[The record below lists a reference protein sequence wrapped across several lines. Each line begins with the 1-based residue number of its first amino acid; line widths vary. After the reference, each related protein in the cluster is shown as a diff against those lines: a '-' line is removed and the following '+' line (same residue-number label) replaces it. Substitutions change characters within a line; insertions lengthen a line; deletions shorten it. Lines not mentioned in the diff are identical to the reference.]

1 MQMTWFANDVISWLE
16 RIYQFLFPI
25 GWDTWQ
31 YSPPFWL
38 FAVVVYVLVIV
49 LKNKSSIDKE
59 AATKPTTEASNRV
72 VNEAVKESTTGLV
85 KCLISDLLPGLL
97 LGFWL
102 SPILLWISLR
112 ILVKALINYRDI
124 HRNTNTIG
132 KIVGIICFS
141 LVGIVIAG
149 IAGLSTW
156 LWTRYS
162 WMMGTPFLVGLGL
175 MGIEI
180 ALRLVLRIKKF
191 PFLKDISPFKTIATG
206 ESKKLLG
213 GLVLIFMMLT
223 SAFFMGFFLPPRR
236 NPAGDQTGLPTV
248 DLKVMSYNIKNAGDY
263 SLDRGDFWDR
273 RRDDMAA
280 YITTLDVDIFGV
292 QEAYFPQITYLMK
305 TVTNRQYRFFG
316 VGRKDGVHGGE
327 HSAIF
332 YDSERFVLMEGD
344 DFWLS
349 DTPRIPSKQWDD
361 RNYRICTWAR
371 FREVISDREFYVF
384 NTHLSTQNVTEAGN
398 VHQMTVALI
407 YEHIL
412 TFSGDLPIFL
422 MGDFNFENTSLAYG
436 GLLSYTEKPLYDTYV
451 LANEGTSGGVPWD
464 YSTNSF
470 DSTTIPNKS
479 RIDFIFASGDIS
491 VDQCWIPKDVYD
503 GTRPYSDHYPVLL
516 TATLI

>member
-1 MQMTWFANDVISWLE
+1 MQITWFANDVLSWLE

-31 YSPPFWL
+31 YPPLFWL
-38 FAVVVYVLVIV
+38 FAVVVYIVVII
-49 LKNKSSIDKE
+49 LKNKLSFDKE
-59 AATKPTTEASNRV
+59 AAAKAAINAATKSPTEA
-72 VNEAVKESTTGLV
+72 VNEPTESLIKG
-85 KCLISDLLPGLL
+85 LISDLLPGLL

-112 ILVKALINYRDI
+112 LLLKALVNYREI
-124 HRNTNTIG
+124 HRKISTIG
-132 KIVGIICFS
+132 KIVGISCFT
-141 LVGIVIAG
+141 LVGLVIAVV
-149 IAGLSTW
+149 AGLSTW

-175 MGIEI
+175 IGIEI
-180 ALRLVLRIKKF
+180 ALRLVLRIKQF
-191 PFLKDISPFKTIATG
+191 PFLKDISPFKTLASG
-206 ESKKLLG
+206 KSKKLMGTFL
-213 GLVLIFMMLT
+213 LIFIMLT

-236 NPAGDQTGLPTV
+236 NPAGDQIGLPSV
-248 DLKVMSYNIKNAGDY
+248 DLTVMSYNIKNAGDY
-263 SLDRGDFWDR
+263 SLDRGDFWDN

-292 QEAYFPQITYLMK
+292 QEAYLPQITYLK
-305 TVTNRQYRFFG
+305 QSITNRQYRFFG

-371 FREVISDREFYVF
+371 FREIITDREFYIF

-398 VHQMTVALI
+398 VHLMTVALI

-412 TFSGDLPIFL
+412 TFSGDLPILL

-436 GLLSYTEKPLYDTYV
+436 ELLSYTEKPMYDTYV

-479 RIDFIFASGDIS
+479 RIDFIFASGGIS